1 MVESIDGRIDCG
13 MVNKISGD
21 EYYTTL
27 DSLDCRASVEGRVIM
42 EHFWIKYIVKN
53 SI

>member
-13 MVNKISGD
+13 MVDKISGD

-27 DSLDCRASVEGRVIM
+27 DSLDCDAL
-42 EHFWIKYIVKN
+42 WIKYEIKKTN
-53 SI
+53 